1 MLPLD
6 LPLSW
11 VMMLWLPRLLFLL
24 LLPPLLL
31 PASVDTL
38 RLQFLLIAA
47 SLLFC
52 FMFTFS
58 FVFCPEEGT
67 VDLYTITDLHIAF
80 FCHILDMIFLCNS
93 ILLVLPCPVSL
104 YLLVI
109 IVTNM
114 LTNMLLWSLG
124 CCNCLTGICFI
135 LLFILH

>member
-1 MLPLD
+1 M
-6 LPLSW
+6 
-11 VMMLWLPRLLFLL
+11 
-24 LLPPLLL
+24 
-31 PASVDTL
+31 
-38 RLQFLLIAA
+38 
-47 SLLFC
+47 C
-52 FMFTFS
+52 TFP